1 MKVPFSHKIYKIQDH
16 TYEQQNS
23 YKFKEDNPY
32 RESIR
37 INWVFESIKF
47 VWHNIIRVW
56 FKERFTTNKIRTK
69 AHTGQV
75 SFRK

>member
-1 MKVPFSHKIYKIQDH
+1 MINTRRSSKTSNDIKPAENINKNPQSFLKINPMQKKVPFSHKIYKIQDH

-37 INWVFESIKF
+37 IN
-47 VWHNIIRVW
+47 
-56 FKERFTTNKIRTK
+56 
-69 AHTGQV
+69 
-75 SFRK
+75 